1 MPIDRYA
8 RTPRIKGGTQLGTS
22 MASSTIYWAVQRG
35 VVNIETQE
43 LVASERL
50 DHVAGRLYGDGRLW
64 WIIAAASGIGWST
77 QCPPGTIINIPLDL
91 GQIENL
97 IG

>member
-43 LVASERL
+43 LVASER
-50 DHVAGRLYGDGRLW
+50 
-64 WIIAAASGIGWST
+64 
-77 QCPPGTIINIPLDL
+77 
-91 GQIENL
+91 
-97 IG
+97 